1 MFKAATTSLA
11 LAASLFFVP
20 VHSAAEA
27 APVLAGPVGQP
38 ATSSDI
44 HRVALGPAG
53 IADSLR
59 RRGYYNVSVTDNG
72 APHYYAYACR
82 KAGRYHITLNANG
95 GIIRR
100 NRIGNCVAAGG
111 GVNVRAPYTGVNV
124 GRGGVGVRAP
134 GVNIYIPR

>member
-27 APVLAGPVGQP
+27 APALTGLAIQP
-38 ATSSDI
+38 APSPDI
-44 HRVALGPAG
+44 HQVALGPAE
-53 IADSLR
+53 IADRLR
-59 RRGYYNVSVTDNG
+59 SRGYYRVSVTDYA

-82 KAGRYHITLNANG
+82 KAGRYRLTLNANG
-95 GIIRR
+95 GIVRR
-100 NRIGNCVAAGG
+100 ARVGNCVASGG
-111 GVNVRAPYTGVNV
+111 GVSVRAPYSGVNV

-134 GVNIYIPR
+134 GVNIFVPR